1 MQVESGNRS
10 LVESGVLCGPKL
22 ATCQHRIVDETNLV
36 VHVHA
41 DLPHA
46 KQAALR
52 RAIGILRISSV
63 QMQSPRSLSQVSITA
78 EAGANVLVVVKVGV
92 VSVFQRREGSFE
104 RGCGERCE
112 GWIRDGKI
120 DADEWR

>member
-1 MQVESGNRS
+1 M
-10 LVESGVLCGPKL
+10 
-22 ATCQHRIVDETNLV
+22 NLV
-36 VHVHA
+36 IHVYV

-92 VSVFQRREGSFE
+92 VYVFQRRKSSFE
-104 RGCGERCE
+104 RGCGERCD

>member
-1 MQVESGNRS
+1 M
-10 LVESGVLCGPKL
+10 
-22 ATCQHRIVDETNLV
+22 NLV
-36 VHVHA
+36 IHVYV

-78 EAGANVLVVVKVGV
+78 EAGANVLVVVKVVV

-112 GWIRDGKI
+112 GWIRGGKI